1 MDSVNLKSYSTA
13 ECTYWKK
20 SEYKWTPQFK
30 TVLFKGQQYLHFSVS
45 NLICV
50 TKLVIKKHAQYNTYK
65 KLTIFCLCLLILFL
79 FGLVWF
85 DMVNCQCVSYKKCV
99 SKKSEV
105 GFVRKT
111 ESEK

>member
-20 SEYKWTPQFK
+20 FEYKWTPQFK

-45 NLICV
+45 NPICV

-65 KLTIFCLCLLILFL
+65 KLIILPLPFNFIFIWFSV
-79 FGLVWF
+79 VWYGELP
-85 DMVNCQCVSYKKCV
+85 MC
-99 SKKSEV
+99 
-105 GFVRKT
+105 
-111 ESEK
+111 